1 MRLSALAVRN
11 AKSREKPY
19 KLGDGGGLYLLV
31 KPSGTR
37 LWRMN
42 YAYMGRQNTLSFGEW
57 PLIGLAEAREKRDE
71 AKRHLAAGL
80 DPSEER
86 KLEQMR
92 AEFAASNTFR
102 AVAEEWFLKNER
114 EGLSPVTLA
123 KNRWL
128 LDKAYVTLANRPISQ
143 IGVQEVLLALRRIE
157 AARHYESAKRMRSVI
172 SRVFRY
178 AIATARA
185 DRDVAADLRGALV
198 TPKVKHLAAITD
210 PAEAGALMRAIA
222 DYAGHTITKI
232 ALEMSAHMFVRPGEL
247 RQAEWSELDFDRALW
262 VLPAEK
268 MKMRRPHRV
277 PLSRQVL
284 ALLNELKSL
293 TGHGRYV
300 FPSFHTPRRPM
311 SENTVNTALRR
322 LGYAQDE
329 MTAHGFRAMAATLL
343 NEMSIWNA
351 DAIERQLAHMENNG
365 VRRAYTRGEY
375 WDERVRMM
383 QHWSDYLDELR
394 DGAKVIRAKFGA
406 A

>member
-11 AKSREKPY
+11 AKPGEKPY

-71 AKRHLAAGL
+71 AKRSLAAGL

-114 EGLSPVTLA
+114 EGLSPVTLS

-143 IGVQEVLLALRRIE
+143 IGVQEVLLVLRRIE

-210 PAEAGALMRAIA
+210 PAEAGALMRAVA
-222 DYAGHTITKI
+222 GYVGHTITKI

-247 RQAEWSELDFDRALW
+247 RQAEWSEFDFDRALW

-284 ALLNELKSL
+284 TLLDELKPL

-300 FPSFHTPRRPM
+300 FPSFHTLRRPM

-375 WDERVRMM
+375 WEERVRMM
-383 QHWSDYLDELR
+383 QHWSDYLEQLR

-406 A
+406 G

>member
-1 MRLSALAVRN
+1 MRLSALAIRN
-11 AKSREKPY
+11 AKTREKAY
-19 KLGDGGGLYLLV
+19 KLGDGHGLYLLIR
-31 KPSGTR
+31 PSGTR

-42 YAYMGRQNTLSFGEW
+42 YTHMGRQKTLSFGEW
-57 PLIGLAEAREKRDE
+57 PLLSLAEAREKRDE
-71 AKRHLAAGL
+71 ARRCLAAGL

-92 AEFAASNTFR
+92 AEVAASNTFR
-102 AVAEEWFLKNER
+102 AIAEEWYVKNER
-114 EGLSPVTLA
+114 EGLSAVTLA
-123 KNRWL
+123 KLRWL
-128 LDKAYVTLANRPISQ
+128 LDKAYLTLGNRPIKH
-143 IGVQEVLLALRRIE
+143 IGAQEVLLVLRRIE
-157 AARHYESAKRMRSVI
+157 GAKHYESARRMRSVI

-178 AIATARA
+178 GIATARA

-198 TPKVKHLAAITD
+198 TPKVKHLAAITN
-210 PAEAGALMRAIA
+210 PADAGALMRAIA
-222 DYAGHTITKI
+222 GYTGHAVTRI
-232 ALEMSAHMFVRPGEL
+232 ALEMSAHVFVRPGEI
-247 RQAEWSELDFDRALW
+247 RQAEWTEFDFDRALW

-268 MKMRRPHRV
+268 MKMRRQHRV

-284 ALLNELKSL
+284 TLLSELKL
-293 TGHGRYV
+293 HTGHGRYA
-300 FPSFHTPRRPM
+300 FPAFHTPRRPM

-375 WDERVRMM
+375 WEERVRMM
-383 QHWSDYLDELR
+383 QHWSDYLDQLR

>member
-1 MRLSALAVRN
+1 MRLSALAIRN
-11 AKSREKPY
+11 AKPRDTPY
-19 KLGDGGGLYLLV
+19 KLGDGHGLYLLV

-42 YAYMGRQNTLSFGEW
+42 YVYMGRQKTLSFGEW
-57 PLIGLAEAREKRDE
+57 PLLSLAEARVKRDE
-71 AKRHLAAGL
+71 ARRILAAGL

-92 AEFAASNTFR
+92 AELAASNTFR
-102 AVAEEWFLKNER
+102 AIAEEWYLKNER
-114 EGLSPVTLA
+114 EGLSSLTLA
-123 KNRWL
+123 KIRWL
-128 LDKAYVTLANRPISQ
+128 LDKAYATLANRPITE
-143 IGVQEVLLALRRIE
+143 IGAQEVLMVLRRIE
-157 AARHYESAKRMRSVI
+157 AAKHYESAKRMRSII

-198 TPKVKHLAAITD
+198 TPKVKHHAAITD
-210 PAEAGALMRAIA
+210 PAEAGGLLRAIA
-222 DYAGHTITKI
+222 GYNGHTITKI
-232 ALEMSAHMFVRPGEL
+232 ALEMSAHVFVRPGEL
-247 RQAEWSELDFDRALW
+247 RQAEWPEFDFDRALW
-262 VLPAEK
+262 VVPAEK

-284 ALLNELKSL
+284 VLLDQLKPL

-322 LGYAQDE
+322 LGYAHDE

-375 WDERVRMM
+375 WEERIRMM
-383 QHWSDYLDELR
+383 QHWSDYLDQLR
-394 DGAKVIRAKFGA
+394 DGAKVIRVKFGGA
-406 A
+406 

>member
-57 PLIGLAEAREKRDE
+57 PLIGLAEAREKREE

-128 LDKAYVTLANRPISQ
+128 LDKAYVTLANRPICQ
-143 IGVQEVLLALRRIE
+143 IGVQEVLLVLRRIE
-157 AARHYESAKRMRSVI
+157 AAKHYESAKRMRSVI

-210 PAEAGALMRAIA
+210 PAEAGVLMRAIA
-222 DYAGHTITKI
+222 GYAGHTITKI

-247 RQAEWSELDFDRALW
+247 RQAEWSEFDFDRALW

-268 MKMRRPHRV
+268 MKMRRAHRV
-277 PLSRQVL
+277 PLSRQML
-284 ALLNELKSL
+284 ALIDQLKPL

-375 WDERVRMM
+375 WEERVRMM
-383 QHWSDYLDELR
+383 QHWSDYLDRLR
-394 DGAKVIRAKFGA
+394 DGAKVIKAKFGA

>member
-1 MRLSALAVRN
+1 MRLSALAIRN

-57 PLIGLAEAREKRDE
+57 PLIGLAEAREKREE
-71 AKRHLAAGL
+71 AKRYLAAGL

-128 LDKAYVTLANRPISQ
+128 LDKAYVTLANRPICQ
-143 IGVQEVLLALRRIE
+143 IGVQEVLLVLRRIE
-157 AARHYESAKRMRSVI
+157 AAKHYESAKRMRSVI

-210 PAEAGALMRAIA
+210 PTEAGALMRAIA
-222 DYAGHTITKI
+222 GYAGHTITKI

-247 RQAEWSELDFDRALW
+247 RQAEWSEFDLDRALW

-268 MKMRRPHRV
+268 MKMRRAHRV

-284 ALLNELKSL
+284 ALFDELKPL

-322 LGYAQDE
+322 LGYAQNE

-383 QHWSDYLDELR
+383 QHWSDYLEQLR

>member
-1 MRLSALAVRN
+1 MRLSALAIRN
-11 AKSREKPY
+11 AKPRETPY
-19 KLGDGGGLYLLV
+19 KLGDGGGLYLLI
-31 KPSGTR
+31 KPNSTR

-42 YAYMGRQNTLSFGEW
+42 YAYMGRQKTLSFGEW
-57 PLIGLAEAREKRDE
+57 PLISLAEAREQREE
-71 AKRHLAAGL
+71 AKRCLAAGL

-92 AEFAASNTFR
+92 AELAASNTFR
-102 AVAEEWFLKNER
+102 AIAEEWYLKNER
-114 EGLSPVTLA
+114 EGLSSITLA
-123 KNRWL
+123 KIRWL
-128 LDKAYVTLANRPISQ
+128 LDKAYATLANRPITE
-143 IGVQEVLLALRRIE
+143 IGAQEVLMVLRRIE
-157 AARHYESAKRMRSVI
+157 AAKHYESAKRMRSII

-185 DRDVAADLRGALV
+185 DRDVAVDLRGALV

-210 PAEAGALMRAIA
+210 PAEAGGLMRAIA
-222 DYAGHTITKI
+222 GYNGHTITKI
-232 ALEMSAHMFVRPGEL
+232 SLEMSAHVFVRPGEL
-247 RQAEWSELDFDRALW
+247 RQAEWPEFDFDRALW

-284 ALLNELKSL
+284 ALLDQLKPL

-375 WDERVRMM
+375 WEERVRMM
-383 QHWSDYLDELR
+383 QHWSDYLDQLR
-394 DGAKVIRAKFGA
+394 DGAKVIRAQFGA

>member
-1 MRLSALAVRN
+1 MRLSALAIRN
-11 AKSREKPY
+11 AKPRETPY
-19 KLGDGGGLYLLV
+19 KLGDGGGLYLLI
-31 KPSGTR
+31 KPNSAR

-42 YAYMGRQNTLSFGEW
+42 YAYMGRQKTLSFGEW
-57 PLIGLAEAREKRDE
+57 PLISLAEAREKRDE
-71 AKRHLAAGL
+71 ARRILAAGL

-92 AEFAASNTFR
+92 AELAASNTFR
-102 AVAEEWFLKNER
+102 AIAEEWYLKNER
-114 EGLSPVTLA
+114 EGLSSLTLA
-123 KNRWL
+123 KIRWL
-128 LDKAYVTLANRPISQ
+128 LDKAYATLANRPITE
-143 IGVQEVLLALRRIE
+143 IGAQEVLMVLRRIE
-157 AARHYESAKRMRSVI
+157 AAKHYESAKRMRSII

-185 DRDVAADLRGALV
+185 DRDVAVDLRGALV

-210 PAEAGALMRAIA
+210 PANAGGLMRAIA
-222 DYAGHTITKI
+222 GYNGHTITKI
-232 ALEMSAHMFVRPGEL
+232 ALEMSAHVFVRPGEL
-247 RQAEWSELDFDRALW
+247 RQAEWPEFDFDRALW
-262 VLPAEK
+262 VLPSEK

-284 ALLNELKSL
+284 ALLEQLKPL

-329 MTAHGFRAMAATLL
+329 MTAHGFWAMAATLL

-375 WDERVRMM
+375 WEERVRMM
-383 QHWSDYLDELR
+383 QHWSDYLDQLR

>member
-1 MRLSALAVRN
+1 MRLSALAIRN
-11 AKSREKPY
+11 AKPRETPY
-19 KLGDGGGLYLLV
+19 KLGDGGGLYLLI
-31 KPSGTR
+31 KPNSAR

-42 YAYMGRQNTLSFGEW
+42 YAYMGRQKTLSFGEW
-57 PLIGLAEAREKRDE
+57 PLISLAEAREKRDE
-71 AKRHLAAGL
+71 ARRILAAGL

-92 AEFAASNTFR
+92 AELAASNTFR
-102 AVAEEWFLKNER
+102 AIAEEWYLKNER
-114 EGLSPVTLA
+114 EGLSSLTLA
-123 KNRWL
+123 KIRWL
-128 LDKAYVTLANRPISQ
+128 LDKAYATLANRPITE
-143 IGVQEVLLALRRIE
+143 IGAQEVLMVLRRIE
-157 AARHYESAKRMRSVI
+157 AAKHYESAKRMRSII

-185 DRDVAADLRGALV
+185 DRDVAVDLRGALV
-198 TPKVKHLAAITD
+198 TPKVKHLADITD
-210 PAEAGALMRAIA
+210 PANAGGLMRAIA
-222 DYAGHTITKI
+222 GYNGHTITKI
-232 ALEMSAHMFVRPGEL
+232 ALEMSAHVFVRPGEL
-247 RQAEWSELDFDRALW
+247 RQAEWPEFDFDRALW
-262 VLPAEK
+262 VLPSEK

-284 ALLNELKSL
+284 ALLEQLKPL

-375 WDERVRMM
+375 WEERVRMM
-383 QHWSDYLDELR
+383 QHWSDYLDQLR

>member
-57 PLIGLAEAREKRDE
+57 PLIGLAEAREKREE
-71 AKRHLAAGL
+71 AKRYLAAGL

-114 EGLSPVTLA
+114 EGLSPVTLS

-143 IGVQEVLLALRRIE
+143 IGVQEVLLVLRRIE

-222 DYAGHTITKI
+222 GYAGHTITKI

-247 RQAEWSELDFDRALW
+247 RQAEWSELDFERALW

-284 ALLNELKSL
+284 ALVDELKPL

-375 WDERVRMM
+375 WEERVRMM
-383 QHWSDYLDELR
+383 QHWSDYLDQLR

>member
-57 PLIGLAEAREKRDE
+57 PLISLAEAREKREE
-71 AKRHLAAGL
+71 AKRYLAAGL

-143 IGVQEVLLALRRIE
+143 IGVQEVLLVLRRIE

-222 DYAGHTITKI
+222 GYVGHTITKI

-247 RQAEWSELDFDRALW
+247 RQAEWSELDLDRALW
-262 VLPAEK
+262 VLPAKK
-268 MKMRRPHRV
+268 MKMRRQHRV

-284 ALLNELKSL
+284 ELLNELKPL

-375 WDERVRMM
+375 WEERVRMM
-383 QHWSDYLDELR
+383 QHWSDYLEQLR
-394 DGAKVIRAKFGA
+394 DGARVIRAKFGA

>member
-1 MRLSALAVRN
+1 MRLSALAIRN
-11 AKSREKPY
+11 AKPRETPY
-19 KLGDGGGLYLLV
+19 KLGDGGGLYLLI
-31 KPSGTR
+31 KPNSTR

-42 YAYMGRQNTLSFGEW
+42 YAYMGRQKTLSFGEW
-57 PLIGLAEAREKRDE
+57 PLISLAEAREKREE
-71 AKRHLAAGL
+71 AKRYLAAGN

-92 AEFAASNTFR
+92 AELAARNTFR
-102 AVAEEWFLKNER
+102 AIAEEWYLKNER
-114 EGLSPVTLA
+114 EGLSSITLA
-123 KNRWL
+123 KIRWL
-128 LDKAYVTLANRPISQ
+128 LDKAYATLANRPITE
-143 IGVQEVLLALRRIE
+143 IGAQEVLMVLRRIE
-157 AARHYESAKRMRSVI
+157 AAKHYESAKRMRSII

-185 DRDVAADLRGALV
+185 DRDVAVDLRGALV

-210 PAEAGALMRAIA
+210 PAEAGGLMRAIA
-222 DYAGHTITKI
+222 GYNGHTITKI
-232 ALEMSAHMFVRPGEL
+232 ALEMSAHVFVRPGEL
-247 RQAEWSELDFDRALW
+247 RQAEWPEFDFDRALW
-262 VLPAEK
+262 VLPSEK

-277 PLSRQVL
+277 PLSRQGLVL
-284 ALLNELKSL
+284 LDQLKPL

-365 VRRAYTRGEY
+365 VRRA
-375 WDERVRMM
+375 
-383 QHWSDYLDELR
+383 
-394 DGAKVIRAKFGA
+394 
-406 A
+406 

>member
-11 AKSREKPY
+11 AKLREKPY

-42 YAYMGRQNTLSFGEW
+42 YAHMGRQNTLSFGEW

-114 EGLSPVTLA
+114 EGLSPVTLS

-143 IGVQEVLLALRRIE
+143 IGVQEVLLVLRRIE

-198 TPKVKHLAAITD
+198 TPKVRHLAAITD
-210 PAEAGALMRAIA
+210 PAEAGALMRAI
-222 DYAGHTITKI
+222 DGYAGHSITKI

-284 ALLNELKSL
+284 ALFDGLKPL

-375 WDERVRMM
+375 WEERVRMM
-383 QHWSDYLDELR
+383 QHWSDYLDQLR

>member
-1 MRLSALAVRN
+1 MRLSALAIRN
-11 AKSREKPY
+11 AKPRETPY
-19 KLGDGGGLYLLV
+19 KLGDGGGLYLLI
-31 KPSGTR
+31 KPNSTR
-37 LWRMN
+37 LWRLN
-42 YAYMGRQNTLSFGEW
+42 YAYMGRQKTLSFGEW
-57 PLIGLAEAREKRDE
+57 PLISLAEAREKREE
-71 AKRHLAAGL
+71 AKRYLAAGL

-92 AEFAASNTFR
+92 AELAASNTFR
-102 AVAEEWFLKNER
+102 AIAEEWYLKNER
-114 EGLSPVTLA
+114 EGLSSLTLA
-123 KNRWL
+123 KIRWL
-128 LDKAYVTLANRPISQ
+128 LDKAYATLANRPITE
-143 IGVQEVLLALRRIE
+143 IGAQEVLMVLRRIE
-157 AARHYESAKRMRSVI
+157 AAKHYESAKRMRSVI

-185 DRDVAADLRGALV
+185 DRDVAVDLRGALV
-198 TPKVKHLAAITD
+198 TPKVKHHAAITD
-210 PAEAGALMRAIA
+210 PAEAGALLRAIA
-222 DYAGHTITKI
+222 GYNGHTITKI
-232 ALEMSAHMFVRPGEL
+232 ALEMSAHVFVRPGEL
-247 RQAEWSELDFDRALW
+247 RQAEWSEFDFDRALW
-262 VLPAEK
+262 VLPSEK

-284 ALLNELKSL
+284 SLLDQLKPL

-300 FPSFHTPRRPM
+300 FPSFHSPRRPM

-322 LGYAQDE
+322 LGYAHDE

-375 WDERVRMM
+375 WEERVRMM
-383 QHWSDYLDELR
+383 QHWSDYLDQLR

>member
-1 MRLSALAVRN
+1 MRLSALAIRN
-11 AKSREKPY
+11 AKPRETPY
-19 KLGDGGGLYLLV
+19 KLGDGGGLYLLI
-31 KPSGTR
+31 KPNSAR

-42 YAYMGRQNTLSFGEW
+42 YAYMGRQKTLSFGEW
-57 PLIGLAEAREKRDE
+57 PLISLAEAREKRDE
-71 AKRHLAAGL
+71 ARRILAAGL

-92 AEFAASNTFR
+92 AELAASNTFR
-102 AVAEEWFLKNER
+102 AIAEEWYLKNER
-114 EGLSPVTLA
+114 EGLSSLTLA
-123 KNRWL
+123 KIRWL
-128 LDKAYVTLANRPISQ
+128 LDKAYATLANRPITE
-143 IGVQEVLLALRRIE
+143 IGAQEVLMVLRRIE
-157 AARHYESAKRMRSVI
+157 AAKHYESAKRMRSII

-185 DRDVAADLRGALV
+185 DRDVAVDLRGALV

-210 PAEAGALMRAIA
+210 PANAGGLMRAIA
-222 DYAGHTITKI
+222 GYNGHTITKI
-232 ALEMSAHMFVRPGEL
+232 ALEMSAHVFVRPGEL
-247 RQAEWSELDFDRALW
+247 RQAEWPEFDFDRALW
-262 VLPAEK
+262 VLPSEK

-284 ALLNELKSL
+284 ALLEQLKPL

-375 WDERVRMM
+375 WEERVRMM
-383 QHWSDYLDELR
+383 QHWSDYLDQLR